1 LAFTLPLKTTGTDLE
16 KITGYLS
23 NQVGWVQLNSLRASI
38 PAKHADNR
46 KVEAVR
52 YLGLIDR
59 DGENVKLTE
68 AGREYA
74 AGDAAARSAVMRKL
88 LAGNALYKATVDWM
102 HYQEK
107 LAPNKTEIAN
117 YWHDHHQAET
127 AGASNTALVDSAV
140 FFMRMVGVADLG
152 KFVAAGTGRE
162 THLEMD
168 PGKLAEFATGTA
180 PPPAPEEP
188 DGPPPQPVAPP
199 AVVPAP
205 VSPTPG
211 VTVGAGL
218 NVNLEIH
225 IAADAKPATVEEIF
239 KNMRKYLIDGPDSSA
254 DGD

>member
-1 LAFTLPLKTTGTDLE
+1 LAFTLPLKTTGADLD
-16 KITGYLS
+16 KITGYLA
-23 NQVGWVQLNSLRASI
+23 NQVGWVPLSNMRASI
-38 PAKHADNR
+38 SAKHGDNR
-46 KVEAVR
+46 KIEAVR
-52 YLGLIDR
+52 YLGLVER

-74 AGDAAARSAVMRKL
+74 AGDATARGAVMRQL

-117 YWHDHHQAET
+117 FWHDHHEAAT
-127 AGASNTALVDSAV
+127 AGASNTALIDSAV
-140 FFMRMVGVADLG
+140 FFMRMVGVAELG
-152 KFVAAGTGRE
+152 KFIAAGTGRE

-168 PGKLAEFATGTA
+168 PGKLAEFATGTT

-188 DGPPPQPVAPP
+188 TGTPPPVAPP
-199 AVVPAP
+199 PVVPSPVAP
-205 VSPTPG
+205 TAG

-254 DGD
+254 DGG